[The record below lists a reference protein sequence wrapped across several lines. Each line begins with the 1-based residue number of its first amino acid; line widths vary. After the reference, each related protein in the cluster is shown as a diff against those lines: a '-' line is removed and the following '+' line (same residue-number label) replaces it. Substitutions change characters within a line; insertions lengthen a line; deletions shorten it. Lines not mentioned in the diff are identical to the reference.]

1 MDGEVVMELY
11 LLRHGIAEDHSE
23 SGHDEHRVLTATG
36 IRQINHTALVMQMLK
51 IRLDVI
57 ITSPL
62 YRTRQTADIIG
73 HSYQL
78 HPIVDDRVGPG
89 FEVNTMQQIVQQV
102 RRPRVLFVGH
112 EPDLGWMVT
121 ATTNQR
127 VSVSRASLIRL
138 DGDPGWWKMVFHL
151 SPQAQAALVK
161 FS

>member
-1 MDGEVVMELY
+1 MELY

-23 SGHDEHRVLTATG
+23 SGHDAHRVLTAAG
-36 IRQINHTALVMQMLK
+36 IRQINHTALVMQILK
-51 IRLDVI
+51 IQLDAI

-73 HSYQL
+73 HSYQIS
-78 HPIVDDRVGPG
+78 PIVDERVSPG
-89 FEVNTMQQIVQQV
+89 FEVNAMQQIVQQV
-102 RRPRVLFVGH
+102 RRPRVLIVGH

-138 DGDPGWWKMVFHL
+138 DGEPGRWQLGFHL

>member
-1 MDGEVVMELY
+1 MELY

-23 SGHDEHRVLTATG
+23 SGHDAHRVLTAAG
-36 IRQINHTALVMQMLK
+36 IRQINHTALVMQILN
-51 IRLDVI
+51 IGLDAI

-78 HPIVDDRVGPG
+78 QPIVDERVGPG
-89 FEVNTMQQIVQQV
+89 VEVNAMQQIVQQV

-112 EPDLGWMVT
+112 EPDLGWLVM

-138 DGDPGWWKMVFHL
+138 EGEPGRWQLGFHL

-161 FS
+161 FT

>member
-1 MDGEVVMELY
+1 MELY

-23 SGHDEHRVLTATG
+23 SGHDMHRVLTAAG
-36 IRQINHTALVMQMLK
+36 IRQINHTALVMQILN

-78 HPIVDDRVGPG
+78 APIVDERVGPG
-89 FEVNTMQQIVQQV
+89 FEVNTMHQIVQQV
-102 RRPRVLFVGH
+102 RRPRMLFVGH

-138 DGDPGWWKMVFHL
+138 DGEPGRWQLGFNL

>member
-1 MDGEVVMELY
+1 MELY

-23 SGHDEHRVLTATG
+23 SGHDAHRILTAAG
-36 IRQINHTALVMQMLK
+36 IRQINHTALVMQMLD

-73 HSYQL
+73 HTYNLQPL
-78 HPIVDDRVGPG
+78 IDERVAPG
-89 FEVNTMQQIVQQV
+89 FEVNVMQLIVQQV

-112 EPDLGWMVT
+112 EPDLGWLVT

-127 VSVSRASLIRL
+127 VSVARSSLIRL
-138 DGDPGWWKMVFHL
+138 DGEPGRWQLGFHL

-161 FS
+161 FT

>member
-1 MDGEVVMELY
+1 MELY

-23 SGHDEHRVLTATG
+23 SGHDAHRVLTPAG
-36 IRQINHTALVMQMLK
+36 IRQINHTALVMQILN
-51 IRLDVI
+51 IRLDAI

-62 YRTRQTADIIG
+62 YRTRQTADIIA
-73 HSYQL
+73 HTYKIQ
-78 HPIVDDRVGPG
+78 PMIDDRVGPG
-89 FEVNTMQQIVQQV
+89 FEVNAMQQIVQKV
-102 RRPRVLFVGH
+102 RLPRVLIVGH

-138 DGDPGWWKMVFHL
+138 DGEPGRWQLGFHL

>member
-1 MDGEVVMELY
+1 MELY

-23 SGHDEHRVLTATG
+23 SGHDAHRVLTAAG

-51 IRLDVI
+51 IQLDVI
-57 ITSPL
+57 ITSTL

-73 HSYQL
+73 HTYQL
-78 HPIVDDRVGPG
+78 HPIVDDRVSPG
-89 FEVNTMQQIVQQV
+89 FEVNAMQHIVQQV

-112 EPDLGWMVT
+112 EPDLGWMVM

-138 DGDPGWWKMVFHL
+138 DGEPGRWQFGFHL

>member
-1 MDGEVVMELY
+1 MELY

-23 SGHDEHRVLTATG
+23 SGHDAHRVLTAAG
-36 IRQINHTALVMQMLK
+36 IRQINHTALVMQILNIK
-51 IRLDVI
+51 LDVI

-78 HPIVDDRVGPG
+78 APVVDERVGPG

-102 RRPRVLFVGH
+102 RQPRVLFVGH

-138 DGDPGWWKMVFHL
+138 DGEPGRWHLGFHL
-151 SPQAQAALVK
+151 SPQAQAALAK